1 MNHYDYIIVGSGI
14 AGLYIALLAIKQGSI
29 LILTKGNI
37 DDCNTKYAQGGIAVA
52 MGRDDSPEL
61 HFKDTMAAGHGLC
74 DAEAVRILTEEAA
87 ECIADLIK
95 FGVPF
100 DTLDG
105 EITLAREAAHSIP
118 RIIHAGG
125 DATGEHIEVALSQQV
140 RSGSIKV
147 LEDCLASEILV
158 EEGKVK
164 GVKALDCRTGLVEEY
179 SCQFLI
185 LATGGAGRLFK
196 YTTNS
201 DVVTGDGIALAFE
214 AGAGISDMEFF
225 QFHPTV
231 LRLPGVAPFL
241 ISEAVRGEGGILRNV
256 EGYRFMPD
264 YAADAELAP
273 RDVVARSIVYEM
285 RKTGSDRVFLDITH
299 LPPRL
304 ITTRFPHIYRFCL
317 DHGLD
322 ITRGLIPV
330 APAAHY
336 LMGGVK
342 VNIWGETNISGLFAA
357 GETACTGVHGANRLA
372 SNSLLESVVFGKR
385 VVERTVSRCHSE
397 GAKRA
402 KNLTRDSSPTLGTS
416 SAISYSLPER
426 ESLLHVPPLNL
437 LNLQSLMWDKV
448 GIIRSG
454 ESLAKA
460 AVILATWQRSLPQP
474 IDRPSCELN
483 NLVVC
488 ARLVT
493 EAALLREESR
503 GAQFRTDFSQTSSAW
518 QKHITFFSLPLTGG
532 EASPGHVSRSPES
545 FDSCHSERS
554 EESHRSGQAPRPKN
568 LAQDKLRKGEGIGEG
583 ENAN

>member
-14 AGLYIALLAIKQGSI
+14 AGLYIALLAIERGSV
-29 LILTKGNI
+29 LILTKGSI

-52 MGRDDSPEL
+52 MGKDDSPKL
-61 HFKDTMAAGHGLC
+61 HFKDTIAAGDGLC

-87 ECIADLIK
+87 DCISDLIK

-105 EITLAREAAHSIP
+105 EITLTREAAHSVP
-118 RIIHAGG
+118 RIMHAGG
-125 DATGEHIEVALSQQV
+125 DATGEHIEVTLSRHV
-140 RSGSIKV
+140 RSSSIKV
-147 LEDCLASEILV
+147 LENCLASKILV
-158 EEGKVK
+158 QNGKASPSRARARRVT
-164 GVKALDCRTGLVEEY
+164 GVRSLDCRTGSVEEY

-214 AGAGISDMEFF
+214 AGAEISDIEFF

-241 ISEAVRGEGGILRNV
+241 ISEAVRGEGGILKNV
-256 EGYRFMPD
+256 EGHRFMPD
-264 YAADAELAP
+264 YVAEAELAP
-273 RDVVARSIVYEM
+273 RDIVARSIIYEM
-285 RKTGSDRVFLDITH
+285 KKNHSDRVFLDVTH

-304 ITTRFPHIYRFCL
+304 ITTRFPHIYRFCR

-322 ITRGLIPV
+322 ITKGLIPV

-342 VNIWGETNISGLFAA
+342 VNSWGETNIPGLFAA

-372 SNSLLESVVFGKR
+372 SNSLLESVVFSKR
-385 VVERTVSRCHSE
+385 IVQRTEMATPPRHCGE
-397 GAKRA
+397 GS
-402 KNLTRDSSPTLGTS
+402 DE
-416 SAISYSLPER
+416 AISYCLPDR
-426 ESLLHVPPLNL
+426 ETLSKVPPLNL
-437 LNLQSLMWDKV
+437 PNLQSLMWDKV

-454 ESLAKA
+454 KSLKEA
-460 AVILATWQRSLPQP
+460 ANILATWQNLLPQST
-474 IDRPSCELN
+474 DRPSYELN
-483 NLVVC
+483 NLVLC
-488 ARLVT
+488 ARLMT

-503 GAQFRTDFSQTSSAW
+503 GAHFRTDFPQTSPEW
-518 QKHITFFSLPLTGG
+518 QRHIVF
-532 EASPGHVSRSPES
+532 R
-545 FDSCHSERS
+545 
-554 EESHRSGQAPRPKN
+554 KN
-568 LAQDKLRKGEGIGEG
+568 L
-583 ENAN
+583 